1 MIDALSYGFVR
12 DAIIVGLL
20 AALVCG
26 VVGTFV
32 VVKRL
37 VFLAGSLSHAA
48 FGGLGLCYW
57 LGVEPRVGAVAVTV
71 LASLLLGQSDRD
83 RLRTQDA
90 TIGVL
95 WAVGMAVGIA
105 FLYKS
110 PGYAPDLTSFL
121 FGSVLT
127 VTRSDV
133 LVAAGLAV
141 VVLGTIA
148 LFFKELVAVAFD
160 ESYAVVQGIPVRRI
174 MTLLMVMIGIC
185 VVMLIQVVGIIL
197 VLALLTIP
205 PLIAL
210 GLARRLL
217 SVLMVSAAT
226 GMAIT
231 AAGLALSFRYDL
243 PSGPA
248 IILVGTVLLLAVNLA
263 KRGRR
268 GGMARRSAA

>member
-12 DAIIVGLL
+12 DAIVVGLL

-71 LASLLLGQSDRD
+71 LASLLLGQSDRE

-133 LVAAGLAV
+133 LVAAGLTV

-210 GLARRLL
+210 ALARRLL
-217 SVLMVSAAT
+217 SVLVVSAVT

-248 IILVGTVLLLAVNLA
+248 IILIGTVLLLAVNLG
-263 KRGRR
+263 KRAWNWR
-268 GGMARRSAA
+268 